1 MICFSTFTRFAV
13 EVFFFIAMIDLDFHG
28 VQSDQY
34 HTPKEKEDH
43 IMILNTH
50 PENRKEMVKAI
61 CELTGMNATYLFTP
75 TYAYQ
80 VGPITISRDSTIDC
94 EDEAMLSTIKPM
106 LIERG
111 WLEAEAQSE
120 MPVEIESPV
129 DSKDMPE
136 TVETIS
142 VEQMDITT
150 PIPGWTVAQM
160 SNLLR
165 MLCSKQAL
173 INRMLGCDM
182 LSIEESFVIAI
193 SENPPENT
201 TDLEASVRKAIDTG
215 VIRGFRLS
223 DEQVALSTPFAQD
236 EPTRWTAYADLLKGM
251 LRIAETATRINLK
264 RLDDPENEKYHA
276 NSWLMRMGLRGPQ
289 YKETRRI
296 LMGHLTG
303 FAAFRS
309 VTDMQVH
316 KERMARKRREELQ
329 DEQSNA

>member
-1 MICFSTFTRFAV
+1 
-13 EVFFFIAMIDLDFHG
+13 
-28 VQSDQY
+28 
-34 HTPKEKEDH
+34 
-43 IMILNTH
+43 MILNTH

-94 EDEAMLSTIKPM
+94 EDEAMLSTLKPM

-142 VEQMDITT
+142 VEQMDITM
-150 PIPGWTVAQM
+150 PIPGWTVTQM
-160 SNLLR
+160 ANLLR
-165 MLCSKQAL
+165 MLCSKQNL
-173 INRMLGCDM
+173 INRMLDCDM

-201 TDLEASVRKAIDTG
+201 TDLEARVQKAIEAG
-215 VIRGFRLS
+215 SICGFRFS
-223 DEQVALSTPFAQD
+223 DGQVTLSTPFAQD
-236 EPTRWTAYADLLKGM
+236 EPTRWTAYSDLLHGM
-251 LRIAETATRINLK
+251 LRIAETATRISLK

-296 LMGHLTG
+296 LMSHLTG
-303 FAAFRS
+303 FAAFWS
-309 VTDMQVH
+309 AADIQAH
-316 KERMARKRREELQ
+316 KKRVAQRRRAQREARQ
-329 DEQSNA
+329 NEQSNA

>member
-1 MICFSTFTRFAV
+1 
-13 EVFFFIAMIDLDFHG
+13 
-28 VQSDQY
+28 
-34 HTPKEKEDH
+34 
-43 IMILNTH
+43 MILNTH

-80 VGPITISRDSTIDC
+80 VGPITVSRDGTIDC
-94 EDEAMLSTIKPM
+94 EDEAMLSTLKPM

-111 WLEAEAQSE
+111 WLEAEETPVAPDDSKE
-120 MPVEIESPV
+120 MPV
-129 DSKDMPE
+129 
-136 TVETIS
+136 TVETIGA
-142 VEQMDITT
+142 EQMDITM

-215 VIRGFRLS
+215 FIRGFRLS
-223 DEQVALSTPFAQD
+223 DEQVTLSTPFAQD

-251 LRIAETATRINLK
+251 LRIAETATRISIK

-276 NSWLMRMGLRGPQ
+276 NSWLMRMGMRGPQ

-309 VTDMQVH
+309 AADMQAH
-316 KERMARKRREELQ
+316 KERMARKRREVRQ

>member
-1 MICFSTFTRFAV
+1 
-13 EVFFFIAMIDLDFHG
+13 
-28 VQSDQY
+28 
-34 HTPKEKEDH
+34 
-43 IMILNTH
+43 MILNTH
-50 PENRKEMVKAI
+50 PENRKDMVKAI

-80 VGPITISRDSTIDC
+80 VGTITVRRDGSIDC

-111 WLEAEAQSE
+111 WLEAEE
-120 MPVEIESPV
+120 T
-129 DSKDMPE
+129 PE
-136 TVETIS
+136 TPANPKGMLEVMETIS
-142 VEQMDITT
+142 VEQMDITM
-150 PIPGWTVAQM
+150 PVPGWTVAQLT
-160 SNLLR
+160 NLLR
-165 MLCSKQAL
+165 MLCSKQNL

-201 TDLEASVRKAIDTG
+201 TDLEARVQEAIKTG
-215 VIRGFRLS
+215 SIRGFRLS
-223 DEQVALSTPFAQD
+223 DEQVTLSTPFAQD

-251 LRIAETATRINLK
+251 LRIAETAMRISLK
-264 RLDDPENEKYHA
+264 QVDDTENEKYHA
-276 NSWLMRMGLRGPQ
+276 NSWLMRMGLRGSQ

-309 VTDMQVH
+309 AADMQAH
-316 KERMARKRREELQ
+316 KERMARQRREVRQ
-329 DEQSNA
+329 DEQHDA

>member
-1 MICFSTFTRFAV
+1 
-13 EVFFFIAMIDLDFHG
+13 
-28 VQSDQY
+28 
-34 HTPKEKEDH
+34 
-43 IMILNTH
+43 MILNTH

-75 TYAYQ
+75 TYSYQ
-80 VGPITISRDSTIDC
+80 VGPITISRDGSIDC
-94 EDEAMLSTIKPM
+94 KDEAMIEAIKPM

-111 WLEAEAQSE
+111 WLEAEAQDK
-120 MPVEIESPV
+120 MPVEIESPA
-129 DSKDMPE
+129 DSKELPE

-142 VEQMDITT
+142 VEQMDITM

-160 SNLLR
+160 TNLLR
-165 MLCSKQAL
+165 MLFSKQNL
-173 INRMLGCDM
+173 INRMLSYDM
-182 LSIEESFVIAI
+182 LSVEESFVKAI
-193 SENPPENT
+193 SENPPEST
-201 TDLEASVRKAIDTG
+201 ADLEARVQVAIDAG
-215 VIRGFRLS
+215 SICGFRLC
-223 DEQVALSTPFAQD
+223 DEQVTLSTPFAQD

-264 RLDDPENEKYHA
+264 RIDDPENEKYHA
-276 NSWLMRMGLRGPQ
+276 NSWLMRMGFRGSQ

-309 VTDMQVH
+309 VADMQAH
-316 KERMARKRREELQ
+316 KERMARKRREGQQ

>member
-1 MICFSTFTRFAV
+1 
-13 EVFFFIAMIDLDFHG
+13 
-28 VQSDQY
+28 
-34 HTPKEKEDH
+34 
-43 IMILNTH
+43 MILNTH

-61 CELTGMNATYLFTP
+61 CELTGMNAMYLFTP

-80 VGPITISRDSTIDC
+80 VGPITVRRDGSIDC

-111 WLEAEAQSE
+111 WLKAETQDE
-120 MPVEIESPV
+120 MPVATESSV

-136 TVETIS
+136 TAAPIS
-142 VEQMDITT
+142 VEQMDITM

-160 SNLLR
+160 TNLLR
-165 MLCSKQAL
+165 MLCCKQNL

-182 LSIEESFVIAI
+182 FSIEESFVHAI
-193 SENPPENT
+193 SENPSEST
-201 TDLEASVRKAIDTG
+201 ADLEARVQEAIEAG
-215 VIRGFRLS
+215 SICGFRFS
-223 DEQVALSTPFAQD
+223 DGQVTLSTPFAQD

-251 LRIAETATRINLK
+251 LRIAETATRISIK

-276 NSWLMRMGLRGPQ
+276 NSWLMRMGFRGSQ

-309 VTDMQVH
+309 AADMQAH
-316 KERMARKRREELQ
+316 KERVARKRREVRQ

>member
-1 MICFSTFTRFAV
+1 
-13 EVFFFIAMIDLDFHG
+13 
-28 VQSDQY
+28 
-34 HTPKEKEDH
+34 
-43 IMILNTH
+43 MILNTH

-80 VGPITISRDSTIDC
+80 VGPITVSRDGTIDC
-94 EDEAMLSTIKPM
+94 EDEAMLSTLKPM

-120 MPVEIESPV
+120 IPVEIESPV

-201 TDLEASVRKAIDTG
+201 TDLEAR
-215 VIRGFRLS
+215 
-223 DEQVALSTPFAQD
+223 
-236 EPTRWTAYADLLKGM
+236 
-251 LRIAETATRINLK
+251 
-264 RLDDPENEKYHA
+264 
-276 NSWLMRMGLRGPQ
+276 
-289 YKETRRI
+289 
-296 LMGHLTG
+296 
-303 FAAFRS
+303 
-309 VTDMQVH
+309 
-316 KERMARKRREELQ
+316 
-329 DEQSNA
+329 

>member
-1 MICFSTFTRFAV
+1 
-13 EVFFFIAMIDLDFHG
+13 
-28 VQSDQY
+28 
-34 HTPKEKEDH
+34 
-43 IMILNTH
+43 MILNTH

-80 VGPITISRDSTIDC
+80 VGPITISRDGSIDC

-120 MPVEIESPV
+120 MLAEPESSA
-129 DSKDMPE
+129 DFKDMPE
-136 TVETIS
+136 TAAPIS

-160 SNLLR
+160 ANLLR
-165 MLCSKQAL
+165 MLCSKQNL
-173 INRMLGCDM
+173 INRMLDCDM
-182 LSIEESFVIAI
+182 LSIEESFVKAV
-193 SENPPENT
+193 SENPPEST
-201 TDLEASVRKAIDTG
+201 ADLEARVQEAIEAG
-215 VIRGFRLS
+215 SIRGFRLS
-223 DEQVALSTPFAQD
+223 DEQVTLSTPLAQD

-251 LRIAETATRINLK
+251 LRVSETATRISLK

-276 NSWLMRMGLRGPQ
+276 NSWLMRMGMRGPQ

-309 VTDMQVH
+309 VADMQAH
-316 KERMARKRREELQ
+316 KERMARKRREVRR

>member
-1 MICFSTFTRFAV
+1 
-13 EVFFFIAMIDLDFHG
+13 
-28 VQSDQY
+28 
-34 HTPKEKEDH
+34 
-43 IMILNTH
+43 MILNTH

-61 CELTGMNATYLFTP
+61 CELTGMNAMYLFTP

-80 VGPITISRDSTIDC
+80 IGPITVSRDGSIVC
-94 EDEAMLSTIKPM
+94 EDEEMLSTIKPM

-111 WLEAEAQSE
+111 WLEAEAQNE
-120 MPVEIESPV
+120 MPTEPESPA
-129 DSKDMPE
+129 DFKDMPE
-136 TVETIS
+136 TAAPIS
-142 VEQMDITT
+142 VGQMDITM

-160 SNLLR
+160 ANLLR
-165 MLCSKQAL
+165 MICSKQAL
-173 INRMLGCDM
+173 INRMLGCDT
-182 LSIEESFVIAI
+182 LSIEESFVQAI
-193 SENPPENT
+193 SENPLEST
-201 TDLEASVRKAIDTG
+201 ADLEARVQEAVDAGS
-215 VIRGFRLS
+215 IRGFRLC
-223 DEQVALSTPFAQD
+223 DEQVTLSTPFAQD

-251 LRIAETATRINLK
+251 MRIAETATRTGLK

-309 VTDMQVH
+309 AADMQAH
-316 KERMARKRREELQ
+316 KERVARKRREGQQ

>member
-1 MICFSTFTRFAV
+1 
-13 EVFFFIAMIDLDFHG
+13 
-28 VQSDQY
+28 
-34 HTPKEKEDH
+34 
-43 IMILNTH
+43 MILNTH

-61 CELTGMNATYLFTP
+61 CELTGMNAMYLFTP

-80 VGPITISRDSTIDC
+80 VGPITVRRDGSIDC

-111 WLEAEAQSE
+111 WLKAETQDE
-120 MPVEIESPV
+120 MPVATESSV

-136 TVETIS
+136 TAAPIS
-142 VEQMDITT
+142 VEQMDITM

-160 SNLLR
+160 TNLLR
-165 MLCSKQAL
+165 MLCCKQNL

-182 LSIEESFVIAI
+182 FSIEESFVHAI
-193 SENPPENT
+193 SENPSESTAN
-201 TDLEASVRKAIDTG
+201 LEARVQEAIEAG
-215 VIRGFRLS
+215 SICGFRFS
-223 DEQVALSTPFAQD
+223 DGQVTLSTPFAQD

-251 LRIAETATRINLK
+251 LRIAETATRISVK
-264 RLDDPENEKYHA
+264 QLDDPENEKYHA

-289 YKETRRI
+289 YKETRRT
-296 LMGHLTG
+296 LMSHLTG

-309 VTDMQVH
+309 AADMQAH
-316 KERMARKRREELQ
+316 KERVARKRREVRQ

>member
-1 MICFSTFTRFAV
+1 
-13 EVFFFIAMIDLDFHG
+13 
-28 VQSDQY
+28 
-34 HTPKEKEDH
+34 
-43 IMILNTH
+43 MILNTH

-75 TYAYQ
+75 TYSYQ
-80 VGPITISRDSTIDC
+80 VGPITISRDGSIDC
-94 EDEAMLSTIKPM
+94 EDEAMIEAIKPM

-111 WLEAEAQSE
+111 WLEAEETPEVS
-120 MPVEIESPV
+120 S
-129 DSKDMPE
+129 DSKEMPE

-142 VEQMDITT
+142 AEQMDITT
-150 PIPGWTVAQM
+150 PIPGWTVARM
-160 SNLLR
+160 NNLLR

-223 DEQVALSTPFAQD
+223 DEQVTLSTPFAQD

-251 LRIAETATRINLK
+251 LRIAETATRISIK

-276 NSWLMRMGLRGPQ
+276 NSWLMRMGLRGPGH
-289 YKETRRI
+289 KETRHI

-309 VTDMQVH
+309 AADMQAH
-316 KERMARKRREELQ
+316 KKRVARQRREGRQNEKH
-329 DEQSNA
+329 DA